1 MTAVSIVSTRWDGDR
16 PDVKAH
22 TTPTQPKA
30 FATTAVLRT
39 VRHMLAAIVIK
50 TATVFNKR
58 MDLLTPTPLIP
69 VLKCLR
75 VDTECVLFFEQ
86 LGQVFWIGS

>member
-1 MTAVSIVSTRWDGDR
+1 
-16 PDVKAH
+16 
-22 TTPTQPKA
+22 
-30 FATTAVLRT
+30 
-39 VRHMLAAIVIK
+39 MLAAIVIK